1 MVAGQAMDDGL
12 LFKLRD
18 EARAKLCLY
27 YFAFMQITVSL
38 VFLPPD
44 RLQSQRSAGKEN
56 KKKRPK
62 AEKYGGHKRGKK
74 SGFNAINVSLDD
86 GKRSW

>member
-56 KKKRPK
+56 
-62 AEKYGGHKRGKK
+62 
-74 SGFNAINVSLDD
+74 
-86 GKRSW
+86 